1 RMIFFTS
8 TDASIGSADNTF
20 MAVERSGTTVTEIEF
35 NAASLD
41 VNGNVDISGNLV
53 VNGTC
58 TGCGGG
64 GGSPGGSDSN
74 VQYNKDGAFAGEAAF
89 TYNDSTNSL
98 TLAGDVTAN
107 SDVRLK
113 ENIEEI
119 DDALNKV
126 LRLNG
131 YTFNKIGQE
140 RRQAGVIAQE
150 IIEVLPE
157 VVHTNDDGY
166 MSVAYGNIT
175 ALLIEAIKDQNE
187 IVEQQRDRID
197 ALERIVL
204 ELRELN
210 ASVN

>member
-1 RMIFFTS
+1 
-8 TDASIGSADNTF
+8 
-20 MAVERSGTTVTEIEF
+20 
-35 NAASLD
+35 
-41 VNGNVDISGNLV
+41 NLV

-58 TGCGGG
+58 TGCGG

-74 VQYNKDGAFAGEAAF
+74 VQYNKGGAFAGEAAF

-98 TLAGDVTAN
+98 TLAADVTAN
-107 SDVRLK
+107 TDVRLK

-210 ASVN
+210 ASVTFSADASF